1 MTNKVFFAPIKD
13 SSTEDIVCNKINQLY
28 KAVGVKQL
36 VTRNAL
42 VALKIHFGEKGG
54 PGHINPKFARQVV
67 DYVKASG
74 GKPFLTDTNTLY
86 VGARSNAVDHL
97 TLAAEH
103 GFSLTKM
110 GAPIIIADGLRGEN
124 QISIKN
130 PPASIQP
137 MVHLAGLARAS
148 DVIISLTHVTGHM
161 LSGYA
166 GNIKNIAMGLS
177 ARGGKLGQH
186 SETLIPK
193 INHKKCQVCGT
204 CEEYCPTHAIYME
217 NDQTI
222 IEADKCC
229 GCGECFAVCP
239 HRAIDIKWTETPER
253 FQQKMAEY
261 CSAVLKDK
269 KAVFFNF
276 ALRVTSQC
284 DCMSKPSAPITPDL
298 GILASLDPVAVDAAT
313 IDLLNQN
320 AGTDIFKKH
329 YPNINYMTQL
339 DHAVQI
345 KLGSK
350 DYELETV

>member
-1 MTNKVFFAPIKD
+1 MTSKVFFAPIKD
-13 SSTEDIVCNKINQLY
+13 NTSEETICDKTSQLY

-36 VTRNAL
+36 ITRDAL

-54 PGHINPKFARQVV
+54 PGHINPRFARQVV
-67 DYVKASG
+67 DLVKSSG

-97 TLAAEH
+97 MLAAEH
-103 GFSLTKM
+103 GFSLAKM

-130 PPASIQP
+130 PAQRIQP
-137 MVHLAGLARAS
+137 MTHLAGLARAS

-177 ARGGKLGQH
+177 GRGGKLGQH
-186 SETLIPK
+186 SETLIPQ
-193 INHKKCQVCGT
+193 INHKKCKVCGT
-204 CEEYCPTHAIYME
+204 CEEYCPANAIHTVK
-217 NDQTI
+217 DKTI
-222 IEADKCC
+222 IEVAECY

-261 CSAVLKDK
+261 CSAILKDK
-269 KAVFFNF
+269 KAAFFNF
-276 ALRVTSQC
+276 ALCVTSQC
-284 DCMSKPSAPITPDL
+284 DCMSKPSAPIIPDL
-298 GILASLDPVAVDAAT
+298 GILASLDPVTVDTAT

-320 AGTDIFKKH
+320 AGTDLFKKY
-329 YPNINYMTQL
+329 YPNINYMTQF
-339 DHAVQI
+339 DYAVKI
-345 KLGSK
+345 GLGSK